1 MEIITL
7 QEIQA
12 LELKIDTILKPSIIG
27 QISKFMNIYCDR
39 DNKLYPKSLQMIAI
53 AVSEIGR
60 DLHERDLI

>member
-7 QEIQA
+7 QEIEA
-12 LELKIDTILKPSIIG
+12 LEREISTILKPLILE
-27 QISKFMNIYCDR
+27 QIKGFITVYCDK

>member
-7 QEIQA
+7 QEIEA
-12 LELKIDTILKPSIIG
+12 LEHKINTILKPLVIE
-27 QISKFMNIYCDR
+27 QIKGFMTAYCDR

>member
-7 QEIQA
+7 QEIEA
-12 LELKIDTILKPSIIG
+12 LEREINTILKPLILE
-27 QISKFMNIYCDR
+27 QIKGFITVYCDR